1 MAVDR
6 AFFERLKTILG
17 ICVPSWRSKE
27 AGLVLVQGLL
37 LVSRTV
43 LSEKISEIE
52 GRGATNIISQQFH
65 KFAGTMLDFAL
76 LTAPAALVNSGL
88 KWFQKLIELA
98 FRDRLTRKLHDLYLG
113 GRCYYLASS
122 LGGLSHA
129 DQRITE
135 DVEKFSFA
143 VSELYS
149 YTFKPLLDVLLFS
162 QSLTRTMGY
171 KYQAVLYGYYALVAV
186 ALKATSPPIS
196 LLVAQE
202 SALTAGFRTA
212 HHRIVNKAEEIAYND
227 PPGGATE
234 LLILNHHLSG
244 QLQHAALTSYQRFL
258 QRFADQYL
266 VKYGASLLGLF
277 AYAAPVYFT
286 VSDTRTRTRQAPTLP
301 FPPNHGSAPV
311 TDTRNDSRSPRG
323 KTATSTRR
331 STSGASGC
339 CRTRARASG
348 TSSSPTSVWRRS
360 PATRRGW
367 PSCWRASRPS
377 RPRAGRGRPSSGT
390 ACTSCRRAPP
400 QSRSSGRAG
409 RSASRI
415 ARCTTPTGRCWCAS

>member
-1 MAVDR
+1 MAAAARPRPPPSRKELSELGVSLSALQALSGPQRRALALAAALAAPAVAGRLRQLGRAARRRQRGIMAGVAEPGGLRAKKGGKRVGVDR

-27 AGLVLVQGLL
+27 AGLILVQGLL

-43 LSEKISEIE
+43 LSEKISEVE

-98 FRDRLTRKLHDLYLG
+98 FRDRLTRKLHELYLG

-162 QSLTRTMGY
+162 HSLTRTMGY

-202 SALTAGFRTA
+202 SALTAGFRAA

-258 QRFADQYL
+258 QRFGDQYL

-286 VSDTRTRTRQAPTLP
+286 VSGTRARTRQAPTLP
-301 FPPNHGSAPV
+301 VPFPPIH
-311 TDTRNDSRSPRG
+311 SRE
-323 KTATSTRR
+323 
-331 STSGASGC
+331 C
-339 CRTRARASG
+339 
-348 TSSSPTSVWRRS
+348 
-360 PATRRGW
+360 
-367 PSCWRASRPS
+367 
-377 RPRAGRGRPSSGT
+377 AGD
-390 ACTSCRRAPP
+390 
-400 QSRSSGRAG
+400 
-409 RSASRI
+409 
-415 ARCTTPTGRCWCAS
+415 